1 MAKTIAR
8 IVHDLKPSVE
18 TANELVIVLEEI
30 ASHDPNEELLSQLK
44 EGLQKLN
51 QLIETVKKYMI
62 ELDDEAKSSGIMK

>member
-1 MAKTIAR
+1 
-8 IVHDLKPSVE
+8 VHDLKPSVE